1 MNLGNMIKHTELKK
15 VIKDKYEQIYKF
27 KNYGDI
33 IDNIVKRAEEH
44 KKLKTTKIKT
54 NKSGGMGNIKL
65 KGD

>member
-44 KKLKTTKIKT
+44 KKLKTTK
-54 NKSGGMGNIKL
+54 
-65 KGD
+65 